1 MNCYLFVDFGS
12 TNTKITL
19 VDIEKEDIIGTAKA
33 YTTVETDVMIG
44 YNNALELLHK
54 KTGTDYTVVK
64 SLACSSAAGGLKII
78 AIGLVP
84 ELTSEAAKRAA
95 LGAGAKV
102 IHTYSHNLNKSEAE
116 AIVNS
121 NADIILLAGGTN
133 GGDSRCIIHNAHM
146 LADYG
151 VRVPVVVAGNKSAED
166 EIIEIFKDRV
176 DFHLAENVMPKINKL
191 NVESARETIRSIF
204 MNNIVHAKG
213 MTHVES
219 NIDNILMPTP
229 AAVLKAAQTLSEGT
243 ENEAGLGD
251 LIVLDIG
258 GATTDVHSAAEGD
271 PTQGSVFL
279 YGLPEAFLKRT
290 VEGDLG
296 MRYSLPT
303 VADVQGPHGLRHYL
317 SKEYKYNIEEEVKK
331 RNEHTDFISENAK
344 DLAFDCAVAKVC
356 ADVSMGRHVGVLT
369 PVYTGCGA
377 SFQQEGKDLTQLR
390 YIIGTGGILV
400 YNPNYREIME
410 ACKFR
415 EDDPFSLKP
424 KNPQF
429 LLDKEYILSAM
440 GLLATE
446 DPDMAIR
453 IMKKHLV

>member
-12 TNTKITL
+12 TNTKVTL

-33 YTTVETDVMIG
+33 YTTVETDVMTG

-54 KTGTDYTVVK
+54 KTGMDYTVVK

-121 NADIILLAGGTN
+121 SADIILLAGGTN
-133 GGDSRCIIHNAHM
+133 GGDSRCIIHNAQM

-166 EIIEIFKDRV
+166 EIIEIFKDKV
-176 DFHLAENVMPKINKL
+176 EFHLAENVMPKINKL

-213 MTHVES
+213 MTHVEN

-279 YGLPEAFLKRT
+279 
-290 VEGDLG
+290 
-296 MRYSLPT
+296 
-303 VADVQGPHGLRHYL
+303 
-317 SKEYKYNIEEEVKK
+317 
-331 RNEHTDFISENAK
+331 
-344 DLAFDCAVAKVC
+344 
-356 ADVSMGRHVGVLT
+356 
-369 PVYTGCGA
+369 
-377 SFQQEGKDLTQLR
+377 
-390 YIIGTGGILV
+390 
-400 YNPNYREIME
+400 
-410 ACKFR
+410 
-415 EDDPFSLKP
+415 
-424 KNPQF
+424 
-429 LLDKEYILSAM
+429 
-440 GLLATE
+440 
-446 DPDMAIR
+446 
-453 IMKKHLV
+453 

>member
-1 MNCYLFVDFGS
+1 MKCYLFVDFGS

-19 VDIEKEDIIGTAKA
+19 IDIEKEEIAGTAKA

-44 YNNALELLHK
+44 YTNALNLLHE
-54 KTGTDYTVVK
+54 KTGTDYEVVK

-102 IHTYSHNLNKSEAE
+102 IHTYSHNLNKTEAE
-116 AIVNS
+116 EIVCS
-121 NADIILLAGGTN
+121 NADIILLAGGTD
-133 GGDSRCIIHNAHM
+133 GGDSRCILHNARM
-146 LADYG
+146 LAEHG
-151 VRVPVVVAGNKSAED
+151 VRVPVVAAGNKSASD
-166 EIIEIFKDRV
+166 EIVSIFKGRV
-176 DFHLAENVMPKINKL
+176 EYRLAENVMPKINKL

-204 MNNIVHAKG
+204 MDNIVRAKG
-213 MTHVES
+213 MTNVEK

-229 AAVLKAAQTLSEGT
+229 AAVLQAARVLSEGT
-243 ENEAGLGD
+243 EDERGLGD

-258 GATTDVHSAAEGD
+258 GATTDVHSAADGD
-271 PTQGSVFL
+271 PAQGSVFL

-303 VADVQGPHGLRHYL
+303 VAEVQGPHGLRRYL
-317 SKEYKYNIEEEVKK
+317 PKEYAFDMEKEVKK
-331 RNEHTDFISENAK
+331 RNEHTDFISVEEK

-356 ADVSMGRHVGVLT
+356 ADVSMKRHAGVLT

-377 SFQQEGKDLTQLR
+377 SFQQEGKDLTKLSCV
-390 YIIGTGGILV
+390 IGTGGILV
-400 YNPNYREIME
+400 YNPHYKEILK
-410 ACKFR
+410 ACTFR

-424 KNPQF
+424 KNPKF

-446 DPDMAIR
+446 NPGMAIR